1 MRCSNARIK
10 VVTRFEK
17 SSLGM
22 AFLFKSSLDTNV
34 DVIKEEEKQMKKFIT
49 LLLALLTV
57 LTLAGCAKEEPAPA
71 PAEEETPETVK
82 ITVAA
87 SPTPHA
93 EILGK
98 AKEILAGQGVD
109 LEIVEFEDYV
119 QPVEVV
125 ESGEIDANYFAHVP
139 YLNNYN
145 EEKGTTQTVVGKIHY
160 EPFGIYPGKKASLDE
175 LEDGDDVLVPND
187 GTNETRALLL
197 LQDNGII
204 TLPDGTGADTVV
216 TVNDIVGYNVKIN
229 IVEVEAAQIARARE
243 DAALVILNGNYA
255 LAAGLNVSKD
265 AIAYES
271 SDSSAAQTYVNVV
284 AVKAGNEN
292 NEAIKKLVEVLR
304 SQEIVDFIN
313 STYEG
318 AVVPFKG

>member
-1 MRCSNARIK
+1 
-10 VVTRFEK
+10 
-17 SSLGM
+17 
-22 AFLFKSSLDTNV
+22 
-34 DVIKEEEKQMKKFIT
+34 MKKIIT
-49 LLLALLTV
+49 LLLVLFAL
-57 LTLAGCAKEEPAPA
+57 CACSNGGTQPSGGDEPKDEP
-71 PAEEETPETVK
+71 VK
-82 ITVAA
+82 ISVAC

-93 EILGK
+93 EILAQ
-98 AKEILAGQGVD
+98 AKDILANFNID

-145 EEKGTTQTVVGKIHY
+145 AEKGTTQTVVGKIHY

-175 LEDGDDVLVPND
+175 LTDGDDILVPND

-204 TLPDGTGADTVV
+204 TLPEGVGADTVV
-216 TVNDIVGYNVKIN
+216 TVNDIVEYKVKVN
-229 IVEVEAAQIARARE
+229 IREVEAAQIARSKD

-265 AIAYES
+265 AIAYEK
-271 SDSSAAQTYVNVV
+271 SDSSAAKTYVNVV

-292 NEAIKKLVEVLR
+292 NEAIKTLVSVLT
-304 SQEIVDFIN
+304 SQTIQDYIEK
-313 STYEG
+313 TYEG
-318 AVVPFKG
+318 AVVPFEE